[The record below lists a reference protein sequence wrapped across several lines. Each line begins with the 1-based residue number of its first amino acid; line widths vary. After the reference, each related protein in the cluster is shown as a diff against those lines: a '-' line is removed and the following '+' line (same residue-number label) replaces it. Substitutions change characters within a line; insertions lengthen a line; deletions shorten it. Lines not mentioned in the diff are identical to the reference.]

1 MEREVNAHPAVLECA
16 AVAVKSA
23 STEDDLK
30 VVVVLK
36 SGMTLDPEDLREF
49 LRGRVPSFMVP
60 DIVEVMAELPKTPTG
75 KIQKHML
82 RGR

>member
-1 MEREVNAHPAVLECA
+1 
-16 AVAVKSA
+16 
-23 STEDDLK
+23 
-30 VVVVLK
+30 
-36 SGMTLDPEDLREF
+36 MTLDPEDLREF

-75 KIQKHML
+75 KIQKHLL

>member
-1 MEREVNAHPAVLECA
+1 VLECA

-75 KIQKHML
+75 KIQKHLL